1 MPAKQIGLPKIKSVV
16 PIILVACT
24 GAVLSLF
31 TYFHVGG
38 MEASQR
44 SADFDRLAHDQ
55 TDAINAE
62 VAATLALLR
71 SLRGLFTATENV
83 TRGEFRAF
91 VRSLEV
97 NITVQALEW
106 IPRVPLAKRA
116 EYERQAGAEGLPEF
130 RFTERESQGVMV
142 PAGRREEYFP
152 VYFVEPLKGNKAAI
166 GFDLESNPVRLE
178 ALRKSR
184 DSGDLVASSRIT
196 LVQEKKNQYGFLVFM
211 PIYRDEAATDR
222 VADRRRKLAGFGLGV
237 YRIADLIEAALPK
250 RHGETSDVRIFVF
263 DETASSNDRLLYPR
277 GAEREAGLALESSLR
292 FTRRI
297 DHPRPASARGRQASR
312 SRRTR

>member
-1 MPAKQIGLPKIKSVV
+1 MPAQQIGLPKIKSVV

-97 NITVQALEW
+97 NITVQALEVDSTS
-106 IPRVPLAKRA
+106 PAC
-116 EYERQAGAEGLPEF
+116 QAGG
-130 RFTERESQGVMV
+130 
-142 PAGRREEYFP
+142 
-152 VYFVEPLKGNKAAI
+152 I
-166 GFDLESNPVRLE
+166 
-178 ALRKSR
+178 
-184 DSGDLVASSRIT
+184 
-196 LVQEKKNQYGFLVFM
+196 
-211 PIYRDEAATDR
+211 
-222 VADRRRKLAGFGLGV
+222 
-237 YRIADLIEAALPK
+237 
-250 RHGETSDVRIFVF
+250 
-263 DETASSNDRLLYPR
+263 
-277 GAEREAGLALESSLR
+277 
-292 FTRRI
+292 
-297 DHPRPASARGRQASR
+297 
-312 SRRTR
+312 